1 MKEFFKISL
10 AGDLGSGKST
20 VGAILKDRF
29 TKDFLN
35 GKKLYKNMFENLSF
49 ENNQSEVAV
58 FSQNPENSQKVFLG
72 VISQNLRYSYV
83 VHNVF

>member
-1 MKEFFKISL
+1 MLDQKTI
-10 AGDLGSGKST
+10 DIIKST
-20 VGAILKDRF
+20 VPVLKEHGVEITTTF
-29 TKDFLN
+29 
-35 GKKLYKNMFENLSF
+35 YKNMFENLSF

-58 FSQNPENSQKVFLG
+58 FAQNPENSQKVFLG

>member
-1 MKEFFKISL
+1 MTENL
-10 AGDLGSGKST
+10 ALECGFA
-20 VGAILKDRF
+20 VAILKDRF

-49 ENNQSEVAV
+49 ENDQSEVAV
-58 FSQNPENSQKVFLG
+58 FAQNPENSQKFFLG

-83 VHNVF
+83 VNNVF